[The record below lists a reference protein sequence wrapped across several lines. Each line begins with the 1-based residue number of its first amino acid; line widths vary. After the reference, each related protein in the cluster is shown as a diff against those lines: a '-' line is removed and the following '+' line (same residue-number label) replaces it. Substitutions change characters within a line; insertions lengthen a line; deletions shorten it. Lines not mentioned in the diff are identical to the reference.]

1 MRRASVAFGFA
12 AFLAV
17 TPGAL
22 SQAPNA
28 HAQDGT
34 SADATAA
41 QFFRAALAA
50 YDRHEYRAA
59 ALAFEEAY
67 RRVPRSAAMYNAG
80 RSWEAAGESA
90 RAADAFATALASG
103 EFDEHDA
110 HVARERLQDLEP
122 PLGRL
127 AIEGPASA
135 TVSLDGID
143 RGSLPRKLHLAP
155 GPHRIEVRRSDGS
168 VVVRATEV
176 KAGELVSITVGDVP
190 AQPPPPP
197 PPAPP
202 LPPPTPERTLMA
214 TWGWVSL
221 AATGVLGVTGAVT
234 YVKFASDRSAFD
246 AGGDHNASIHD
257 NAGAAR
263 TATYVLWG
271 LGGACAVATGLAL
284 TLSPR
289 RQSGPSAEMRVG
301 PGWAS
306 MTTLF

>member
-1 MRRASVAFGFA
+1 MRRMSVALGFV

-17 TPGAL
+17 TPGYP
-22 SQAPNA
+22 SQAPDA

-110 HVARERLQDLEP
+110 QVARERLQDLEP
-122 PLGRL
+122 LLGRL
-127 AIEGPASA
+127 DIVGPTTA
-135 TVSLDGID
+135 TVSLDGVD
-143 RGSLPRKLHLAP
+143 RGSLPRKLHVAP
-155 GPHRIEVRRSDGS
+155 GAHRIEVHRSDGS
-168 VVVRATEV
+168 VVVRAVEA
-176 KAGELVSITVGDVP
+176 KAGELVAITVGDVP
-190 AQPPPPP
+190 AQAPPPPP
-197 PPAPP
+197 LPVP
-202 LPPPTPERTLMA
+202 LPTPERTLMP

-221 AATGVLGVTGAVT
+221 AATGVLGVAGAVT

-246 AGGDHNASIHD
+246 TGGDHDASIHD
-257 NAGAAR
+257 NASAAR

-289 RQSGPSAEMRVG
+289 RQSGASAEMRVG

-306 MTTLF
+306 MTTRF